1 MTART
6 ARLAAVVAGTLALT
20 VGLTACGDDT
30 AESERTSQRGT
41 ALLAEARDS
50 GAAASAVSFE
60 QRTTGGG
67 RAAEEYARR
76 GDDSLVATQYDDGG
90 RNEVRRVGGVV
101 YARADL
107 QLATGQQAP
116 WVRIDPGA
124 DLPTWITILGDD
136 LLAPTPAATA
146 DLLAAGVARVT
157 AVTPAGR
164 VSKLSITPKRIVNGE
179 RPTSISV
186 TTGGSPAA
194 SFAGR
199 SASVMVDGRVAA
211 TRTFSTILWG
221 DAAAPIT
228 APADAVAVDTVR
240 DPQASALPA
249 AVRRAPIALPA
260 GWSLR
265 SVVGITPSQG
275 DGTCQQVLTLYTPT
289 AQPLAAGYLA
299 VYLKASG
306 CPTPKAPGA
315 ADFTAGRSTGWI
327 GQDRGA
333 SIGGLTVDGV
343 SVRFRSSLP
352 ATELATVLATWQP
365 LPA

>member
-6 ARLAAVVAGTLALT
+6 ARLAAVVASTLALT
-20 VGLTACGDDT
+20 AGLAACGDDT
-30 AESERTSQRGT
+30 SDAERTSQRGT
-41 ALLAEARDS
+41 ALLAEAKAS

-60 QRTTGGG
+60 QRTTGGA

-107 QLATGQQAP
+107 QLTTGQQAP

-124 DLPTWITILGDD
+124 DLPTWIALLGDD
-136 LLAPTPAATA
+136 LLAPTPDATA
-146 DLLAAGVARVT
+146 GLLAAGVARVT
-157 AVTPAGR
+157 AVTPDGP
-164 VSKLSITPKRIVNGE
+164 VSKLSITPKRIANGE

-186 TTGGSPAA
+186 TTAAGAA
-194 SFAGR
+194 SFSGR
-199 SASVMVDGRVAA
+199 SAAVMVNGRAAA
-211 TRTFSTILWG
+211 TRVYSKILWG
-221 DAAAPIT
+221 DAAAPIA
-228 APADAVAVDTVR
+228 APADAVAVEVVR

-249 AVRRAPIALPA
+249 SVRRAPAALPA
-260 GWSLR
+260 GWGLR

-275 DGTCQQVLTLYTPT
+275 DGTCQQVLTLYAPVGR
-289 AQPLAAGYLA
+289 PLAAGYLA
-299 VYLKASG
+299 VYLKAAG
-306 CPTPKAPGA
+306 CPTPKADGA
-315 ADFTAGRSTGWI
+315 ADFTAGTYTGWI
-327 GQDRGA
+327 GQRDGA

-352 ATELATVLATWQP
+352 EQQLATVLATWQP

>member
-6 ARLAAVVAGTLALT
+6 ARLAAVVVSSLAVTAGLA
-20 VGLTACGDDT
+20 ACSDGT
-30 AESERTSQRGT
+30 SGAERTSQRGT
-41 ALLAEARDS
+41 ALLAEARAL
-50 GAAASAVSFE
+50 GAVASAVSFE
-60 QRTTGGG
+60 QRTIGGAQ
-67 RAAEEYARR
+67 AAEEYARR
-76 GDDSLVATQYDDGG
+76 GDDSLVVTQYDDGG
-90 RNEVRRVGGVV
+90 RNEVRRVSGVV
-101 YARADL
+101 YVRADL

-136 LLAPTPAATA
+136 LLAPTPGASA

-157 AVTPAGR
+157 AVTPDGA
-164 VSKLSITPKRIVNGE
+164 VSALSITPRRIVNGE

-186 TTGGSPAA
+186 TTATGAA
-194 SFAGR
+194 SFSGR

-211 TRTFSTILWG
+211 TRTYSKVRWG

-228 APADAVAVDTVR
+228 APAGAVAVEVVR

-249 AVRRAPIALPA
+249 AVRRAPGALPA

-275 DGTCQQVLTLYTPT
+275 DGTCQQVLTLYAPT
-289 AQPLAAGYLA
+289 GQPLSAGYLA
-299 VYLKASG
+299 VYLKAAG
-306 CPTPKAPGA
+306 CPTPKASGA
-315 ADFTAGRSTGWI
+315 ADFTAGKYRGWI

-343 SVRFRSSLP
+343 SVRFRSTLSE
-352 ATELATVLATWQP
+352 AELAKVLATWGP
-365 LPA
+365 PRA